1 MLSGLK
7 KGSVIHKITSWCGT
21 HACRNHLFISKVLA
35 CCAYVLNV
43 HNVSCI
49 FILYS
54 QGSEEAVRSMYQVV
68 NKNSGLITKDPAHF
82 LKALAAIDHKAQACG
97 VALILYVI
105 RD

>member
-1 MLSGLK
+1 MH
-7 KGSVIHKITSWCGT
+7 VEITCSYPECLHVVCT
-21 HACRNHLFISKVLA
+21 VLH
-35 CCAYVLNV
+35 V
-43 HNVSCI
+43 HNVPCI

-54 QGSEEAVRSMYQVV
+54 QGSEEAVRSMYSVV
-68 NKNSGLITKDPAHF
+68 IKNSGLITKDPAHF